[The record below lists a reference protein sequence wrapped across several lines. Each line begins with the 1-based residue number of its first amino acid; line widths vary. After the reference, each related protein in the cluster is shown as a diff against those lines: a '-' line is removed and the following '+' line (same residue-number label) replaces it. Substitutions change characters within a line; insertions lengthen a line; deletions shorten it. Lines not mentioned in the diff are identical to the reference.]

1 MNAHERAV
9 KIERDR
15 LLGDLEAL
23 ERTPGA
29 TFAEA
34 RALREKIEHLELQ
47 IIWFQNAPRQWFD

>member
-1 MNAHERAV
+1 MPMKGLSRS
-9 KIERDR
+9 RGTGWCR
-15 LLGDLEAL
+15 DLEAL

-47 IIWFQNAPRQWFD
+47 IIWFQNAPKRWFE